1 MVEAHK
7 RGGVGYGQFTKD
19 LFEAYWEYFR
29 AAREKRDWI
38 MANPGYVDE
47 VLGQGAQ
54 RARETAAQVLS
65 RVRKAVGL
73 I

>member
-1 MVEAHK
+1 
-7 RGGVGYGQFTKD
+7 

-29 AAREKRDWI
+29 AARERREWI
-38 MANPGYVDE
+38 LANPGYVDE
-47 VLGQGAQ
+47 VLAAGALK
-54 RARETAAQVLS
+54 AREEASKVIS